1 MNDSGIYISAAIV
14 KSRSPDERAWLFGLL
29 TGDGPAFPSL
39 SGDDAASQ
47 STPAEEDQNEQDEH
61 FAELSPGQARDYYTG
76 CGEKTKKALE
86 AMAASSS
93 RFFQVA
99 DVAKAVGVPAPELRG
114 VWGGLTRRLQTVTG
128 DAAAYLVDWNGSEP
142 EHDEN
147 GVYIDQ
153 RGELTELT
161 YRSLRKALK
170 L

>member
-29 TGDGPAFPSL
+29 TGDGPTFPGRSADQATGSDAL
-39 SGDDAASQ
+39 AGDQ
-47 STPAEEDQNEQDEH
+47 EQDEH

-128 DAAAYLVDWNGSEP
+128 DGEAYLVDWNGSEP